1 MEATIGLQYQ
11 YKYFLSYQG
20 KYKSATVIDALLDL
34 LTDNDVNIQA
44 VAIISLA
51 RTGSNDIETI
61 VSLKKCLKSKD
72 RVVREAACLALGH
85 VKATSAVELLVNL
98 W

>member
-1 MEATIGLQYQ
+1 MKNLNDIFT
-11 YKYFLSYQG
+11 YFHSFEG
-20 KYKSATVIDALLDL
+20 KYKSATVIQALIDL
-34 LTDNDVNIQA
+34 LTDSDVNIQA

-51 RTGSNDIETI
+51 RTGSNDITTI
-61 VSLKKCLKSKD
+61 VNLRKSLKSKD

-85 VKATSAVELLVNL
+85 VKATQAVEALVNL